1 MEYGWSSLAI
11 GIPRAMQSM
20 FQYLNMIIS
29 FSIHVFE
36 SWIIF
41 LCFGRYARWDS
52 KVSHLRINP
61 LPQTHKIIKTIFA
74 LNWVQSQTK
83 SYMKLIVYNKYMQ
96 VFTSFLKKTINYFF
110 KSNNQYWWFF
120 DSNLFF
126 LLKIETNNRLIMEIL
141 QTT

>member
-1 MEYGWSSLAI
+1 MKLFGHWDAKSYAKYVSIFEYDHFLFNTCFWI
-11 GIPRAMQSM
+11 
-20 FQYLNMIIS
+20 LN
-29 FSIHVFE
+29 H
-36 SWIIF
+36 F

-83 SYMKLIVYNKYMQ
+83 SYMKLIVYNKYVQ
-96 VFTSFLKKTINYFF
+96 VFTSFLRKTTDYFF

-120 DSNLFF
+120 DSNFFF
-126 LLKIETNNRLIMEIL
+126 LLKIETDNRLIMEIL